1 MEKRLLVD
9 GMNVITNTNNM
20 KFHFYRQPNLV
31 KLPKSTIIQDLRSL
45 VYFNKIIKNRI
56 KMDKIENKEYESKD

>member
-1 MEKRLLVD
+1 
-9 GMNVITNTNNM
+9 M